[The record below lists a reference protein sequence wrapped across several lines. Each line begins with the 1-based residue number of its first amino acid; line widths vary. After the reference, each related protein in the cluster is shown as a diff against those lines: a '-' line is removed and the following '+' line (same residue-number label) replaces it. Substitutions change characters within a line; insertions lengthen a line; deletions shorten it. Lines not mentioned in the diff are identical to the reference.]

1 METTIVNLFGSP
13 GTGKSTSACGLF
25 FLMKTAGYSVEL
37 VTEFAKE
44 KVWAEH
50 HKTLAEESALI
61 FSEQNHRLNR
71 LRGKVEYVIT
81 DSPLLLSLFY
91 VPPNFPKSFAPF
103 ATDMFHSYNNLNF
116 FLKRTKMYNPVGR
129 MQTEEESDKIS
140 DKIRLFLDENDIIYT
155 TVNANVEAPQIMFE
169 VLNAVESVTHNKV

>member
-1 METTIVNLFGSP
+1 MFGSS
-13 GTGKSTSACGLF
+13 GVGKSTCASGLF

-71 LRGKVEYVIT
+71 LRNKVEFVIT

-91 VPPNFPKSFAPF
+91 VPKNFPKSFTSF
-103 ATDMFHSYNNLNF
+103 AIDMFNLYNNLNF
-116 FLKRTKMYNPVGR
+116 FLERTKVYNPVGR

-140 DKIRLFLDENDIIYT
+140 NEIRLFLDTNDIIYT
-155 TVNANVEAPQIMFE
+155 AVNANTEAPQVIYE
-169 VLNAVESVTHNKV
+169 IIASVVSARVNGV